1 MSEHLLVFHVV
12 ISLIGIVS
20 GLVVVYGLVTGKP
33 HGGWTVVF
41 LTTTVLTSVTGFPL
55 PATQL
60 LPSHVVGIISLLLL
74 AAAIVALYVYHLG
87 GPWRWIYVG
96 TAVAALYLNMFVA
109 VVQAFQKISFL
120 QALAA
125 TQSEYPFLLAQ
136 VVVLA
141 ALVQRVRLREDG
153 LRQSRI
159 VRGLRPEPL
168 PTEPS

>member
-74 AAAIVALYVYHLG
+74 AAAIVALYVYHLD
-87 GPWRWIYVG
+87 GPWRRIYVAS
-96 TAVAALYLNMFVA
+96 AVMALYLNVFVG
-109 VVQAFQKISFL
+109 VVQSFQKLAFL
-120 QALAA
+120 KPLAP
-125 TQSEYPFLLAQ
+125 TQSEPIFVAAQ
-136 VVVLA
+136 VAVLVLFI
-141 ALVQRVRLREDG
+141 ALGILAMIRF
-153 LRQSRI
+153 
-159 VRGLRPEPL
+159 RPEARIP
-168 PTEPS
+168 PVSAN

>member
-87 GPWRWIYVG
+87 GPWRWIYVAS
-96 TAVAALYLNMFVA
+96 AVIALYLNVFVG
-109 VVQAFQKISFL
+109 VVQSFQKLAFL
-120 QALAA
+120 KPLAP
-125 TQSEYPFLLAQ
+125 TQSEPIFVVAQIAVLVLFIALGILATIRFHPE
-136 VVVLA
+136 A
-141 ALVQRVRLREDG
+141 
-153 LRQSRI
+153 RI
-159 VRGLRPEPL
+159 RPAGAN
-168 PTEPS
+168 

>member
-12 ISLIGIVS
+12 ISLIGIAS

-74 AAAIVALYVYHLG
+74 AAAIVALYVYT
-87 GPWRWIYVG
+87 W
-96 TAVAALYLNMFVA
+96 AAHGAGSM
-109 VVQAFQKISFL
+109 
-120 QALAA
+120 
-125 TQSEYPFLLAQ
+125 
-136 VVVLA
+136 
-141 ALVQRVRLREDG
+141 
-153 LRQSRI
+153 SRA
-159 VRGLRPEPL
+159 R
-168 PTEPS
+168 